1 MDKLT
6 RKAPNERL
14 KLPFLVTL
22 IGVLLMIAAMFLPYM
37 NAQGT
42 LSEYIKMLDRTEL
55 EVENISPT
63 PSVLSVKDV
72 VTTVYGESDGKITE
86 IVVLV
91 FGATVALTALF
102 VLFKRPIAIMFFD
115 LLALGGFSFLNYA
128 MSQDFIGPDKYAW
141 GIGYYLTL
149 LSIGTVFTAAI
160 WLLVRK
166 IATKRELKARPLSE
180 PTPATEAPT
189 EQS

>member
-1 MDKLT
+1 
-6 RKAPNERL
+6 
-14 KLPFLVTL
+14 
-22 IGVLLMIAAMFLPYM
+22 
-37 NAQGT
+37 
-42 LSEYIKMLDRTEL
+42 
-55 EVENISPT
+55 
-63 PSVLSVKDV
+63 
-72 VTTVYGESDGKITE
+72 
-86 IVVLV
+86 
-91 FGATVALTALF
+91 
-102 VLFKRPIAIMFFD
+102 MFFD

-160 WLLVRK
+160 WLLVKK